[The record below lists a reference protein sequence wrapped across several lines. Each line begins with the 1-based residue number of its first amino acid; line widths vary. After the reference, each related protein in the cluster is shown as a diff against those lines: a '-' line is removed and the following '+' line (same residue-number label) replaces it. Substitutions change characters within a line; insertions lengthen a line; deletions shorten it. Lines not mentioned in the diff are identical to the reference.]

1 MGTSKMSFFRKKK
14 EPFNMDALNAEI
26 NFRMR
31 GLFLDSQL
39 KDAFA
44 LSVIAG
50 TSFVSDE
57 VGEREQQESD
67 KRVERIAHLAPL
79 IFAHT
84 YQLAKSSIELQRT
97 KLGAAGDELPEEVW
111 DNFQEATQHIAIAS
125 VVGSL
130 SQMVDLKLLSV
141 GPRRPR

>member
-1 MGTSKMSFFRKKK
+1 MKFFRKRR
-14 EPFNMDALNAEI
+14 ESINMDALNAEV

-44 LSVIAG
+44 LSVLAG

-97 KLGAAGDELPEEVW
+97 KLGSAGDDLPKEVW

-130 SQMVDLKLLSV
+130 SQMVDLNLLSV